1 MASSDL
7 LQKLQALDLQ
17 SLSEEERQSALVEA
31 RAQIAALSNK
41 QKDVEVLFKRIA
53 LLKIW
58 QQLVQLRVDD
68 VRAEVAP
75 PFSKT
80 KAERLFEAPDSDA
93 AEEQTRESV
102 EETAETLAVAEEGDG
117 FVMVRLLEAGIVR
130 GMKLPAGITIEA
142 SQEDADNLL
151 DTGKAIRVVASETNP
166 GDDATPSDVSSSQ
179 APTPEDAQV
188 AGSKKRPTKKKS
200 KKDDQS

>member
-1 MASSDL
+1 MASSGL

-17 SLSEEERQSALVEA
+17 SLSEEERQSALAEA
-31 RAQIAALSNK
+31 RAQIAALSNRP
-41 QKDVEVLFKRIA
+41 KDVEVLFKRIA

-68 VRAEVAP
+68 VKADVPP
-75 PFSKT
+75 PFSKIS
-80 KAERLFEAPDSDA
+80 AERMFEASDSDA
-93 AEEQTRESV
+93 AEEENSDPLQ
-102 EETAETLAVAEEGDG
+102 ETGETQAVAEEGDG

-151 DTGKAIRVVASETNP
+151 NTGKAIKVVASEMAP
-166 GDDATPSDVSSSQ
+166 VDDATKSDTSSKPVSTSEDGEAADIKSQ
-179 APTPEDAQV
+179 
-188 AGSKKRPTKKKS
+188 RPKKKS
-200 KKDDQS
+200 KKVDQS